1 MSYFKSL
8 KIKSKLL
15 VITIIPML
23 TIILYSCF
31 TINNLLL
38 EKENLSLTNNRILE
52 MESLSK
58 LIHSLQIERGM
69 SVGVVAKKD
78 NEGKTKLSDIRK
90 EVDLSIQ
97 GLKKDNAVLSNLSEL
112 SSKREQINALSVSS
126 AEVGGYFSKSAV
138 YW

>member
-69 SVGVVAKKD
+69 SVGIVAKKD

-90 EVDLSIQ
+90 EVDLSI
-97 GLKKDNAVLSNLSEL
+97 
-112 SSKREQINALSVSS
+112 
-126 AEVGGYFSKSAV
+126 
-138 YW
+138 